1 MRDSLLKIYV
11 DGENF
16 SIANTYPCR
25 EITYLAKS
33 DHLAITPFDFIL
45 IVDIHGMRGDKTGE
59 LCGAAV
65 EGGSGQVL
73 RNCCEI
79 IGKTLSYT
87 SAAFPDPVEDLA
99 LQAVIANLYDGIQCI
114 RHGAPTDRTRFWE
127 KFPFEKIEREL
138 WVIKLCVA
146 LLEGNLEVSVF
157 QTEMEKWSRQDDQ
170 YYLVST
176 NAILDEYPWKF
187 RAGGM
192 GRAALGRIRSAVE
205 EMEKSMEGGK
215 GLERIW
221 KLAYDVHNEPRK
233 ILVHGM
239 EAMTES

>member
-25 EITYLAKS
+25 EIVYLAKS
-33 DHLAITPFDFIL
+33 DDLAITPFDFIL
-45 IVDIHGMRGDKTGE
+45 IVDVHGMRGNNTGE
-59 LCGAAV
+59 FCGAAV

-79 IGKTLSYT
+79 IGKNLSYT
-87 SAAFPDPVEDLA
+87 SVAFPDAVDDMA
-99 LQAVIANLYDGIQCI
+99 LQAVIANLYNGIQHI
-114 RHGAPTDRTRFWE
+114 RHGAPTDRVRLWE
-127 KFPFEKIEREL
+127 KFPFERMEQEL

-157 QTEMEKWSRQDDQ
+157 QTEMEKWSKQADH

-176 NAILDEYPWKF
+176 NAILEEYPWKF
-187 RAGGM
+187 QAGEM

-205 EMEKSMEGGK
+205 DMEKSMESGK
-215 GLERIW
+215 GLDRIW

-239 EAMTES
+239 ETRMEL